1 MPDIKNNIKVIYN
14 ALAKEGYNDLGSEQE
29 FAESMADENNRK
41 LVYNTLKGKEFADVK
56 DYDSFSNMVYQ
67 QPRAEQQQ
75 EEEIKP
81 VKPAKIDP
89 RFVAPNVGK
98 PTDAQPI
105 MKSVQQDTGFTAPQ
119 DYNSQNA
126 FLSNVDKD
134 YNVASHIP
142 DAQQPIKM
150 YGADS
155 NLGEVIDNLYTVYDE
170 AYKKDNP
177 KKIAEAANMARSMGL
192 DNEQAEKALTLVHGL
207 YSQNVA
213 NNIADYMYSRM
224 NNGDPLYALKEV
236 YYDKDFQKKLK
247 DTTTRLGLD
256 NTQGFVEYYLKPAL
270 QRKLENERGFTDT
283 VNFGVQSG
291 SDDVAKNTEV
301 FEKRK
306 AEEDLLQKQ
315 VDAMNAEGK
324 RIEEKGQQMYDP
336 NYKNRPWWADLIP
349 VEGGGR
355 SAYDEAEGIKRNP
368 EAEELM
374 RTGQAMQ
381 RMADD
386 AQAAISE
393 DNILRTRKTDGLTNQ
408 IKNAFG
414 RILRGGAKTATDI
427 RTWDFG
433 FTDLKDATVIK
444 AAADAYANNRAT
456 AAQKALLNA
465 VTLKNAVMGKH
476 GDALGGLYGAAGTTI
491 QMAPYM
497 MQFAA
502 SPVKGVGVGFQKY
515 CRTQLEKAF
524 GKYATEA
531 VGKFVIKSGELAG
544 RFVGDVAQGAAM
556 TTIFNMPA
564 VAADTHKRMTGD
576 LEATTDSKG
585 NIVYSGKR
593 TNVKSGGRAFAE
605 AFTAQTIENQS
616 ELFGEYLKPLAN
628 FTQKGAAKAMD
639 KWGLSKTKDFLT
651 GINNK
656 QIMKS
661 FNRFTKNTEWNGLFG
676 EVGEEIVGNFE
687 NAFTVGDLNLNL
699 DINDDNSVF
708 SKKVNTDI
716 ILGVGLGCG
725 IISGARVGSYIR
737 NNRKLNTAINDAD
750 SYADVIFGTD
760 RWQQIKSE
768 IDNAPD
774 DKAGNLLQSY
784 IDSEKLNKEQKQT
797 IVDYT
802 VNTYIKRGND
812 ISQLKNAI
820 EDNISSEQQ
829 EVQSAYENGQN
840 ARDAQMNEVKTSL
853 DEAEK
858 HAAELLGE
866 DELNALDGVEDVDA
880 FKESNA
886 YKSYSEEQR
895 ETALKYIIARTAYN
909 GMINRVQDEIKAAV
923 NKANAEI
930 DNLTH
935 KDSGT
940 IIRATLKNGDQEVY
954 VVSGNVAMSPD
965 GKSIDTEKSDND
977 IVVYNTESG
986 KKEMLNIKDLQSVDT
1001 PIDAATYKANNAAET
1016 TQQIAETE
1024 AAKID
1029 GVRNFHYNDTVKVQD
1044 KDGNLIDG
1052 SVQDVTPDGIIVVSD
1067 AYPGGK
1073 TYTAAELTAM
1083 QPQPQTVAENATVEQ
1098 QAEEAVADNE
1108 SNEAPVEEKGE
1119 ANSPQSEATQQEET
1133 TEPQQQT
1140 AALERIPKDESGQP
1154 LYEQTDPET
1163 AWDAIV
1169 EQTEGDTNMAQ
1180 AVTDDMVSDLEDGV
1194 KKAERT
1200 KTKSGG
1206 SIAEKIA
1213 AEKERAAAI
1222 ERAKATLAHW
1232 RKIAAVNRMREAAIQ
1247 AEEQRKADE
1256 RTRVRKEEE
1265 EKARVDQEEAER
1277 IKRETL
1283 NGVPDFIED
1292 KAPDARA
1299 RGYRRVNG
1307 DKVDRQE
1314 PIDATIGKEVQV
1326 KFDDDNIPTGHV
1338 AIIEAN
1344 QLQPSHKN
1352 GQRNPQHF
1360 IDEAQPKERKDD
1372 ASVGAAR
1379 KIAANIRPE
1388 EITSSVTAYTGAPTV
1403 NSRGEV
1409 IQGNN
1414 RSAALREMWDNHQEQ
1429 GDKYKQYLIDNAKS
1443 FGLKAEDIAAMDKPV
1458 LVNMLDV
1465 NDEQA
1470 ISLGQFVAS
1479 DTESGGTERIKPKN
1493 VVKKLGDKMKN
1504 FTNILLRTNDE
1515 NVSFAELVDSNG
1527 ANALKWLNTKGVIS
1541 PTQYKSAFDSKG
1553 NLTAEAKNDIKGI
1566 MYQSIFEGG
1575 NTQLEEMFYALPA
1588 KAQKAILATAY
1599 RDYDSPQSERMIEDI
1614 QNSIMAYYALSH
1626 DSMFMNAKNHKEAR
1640 IAVEAWRRQ
1649 LAFDDV
1655 TGESYL
1661 PAEKYSN
1668 FALLLATMY
1677 KGDNQSL
1684 IQGTFN
1690 RLYDLIQGT
1699 QEKTL
1704 FEQPDNTPRTL
1715 VQAIKETLNIK
1726 YDGQQRSNVL
1736 AGDSSASQ
1744 EGRTGSNGDATP
1756 GGRGESID
1764 GAEANQGGTEA
1775 DSGEG
1780 RPIADTTKTLFEYF
1794 KGGIKSLIEKSKEQ
1808 NNSLI
1813 KAIVGSVTNRLK
1825 EDLHN
1830 RGIDITNDYKHTIDN
1845 NAIRHAL
1852 NRHGGEKERLQGQ
1865 LPVTEEDIEN
1875 ISDVINNY
1883 DDINIEENK
1892 RGQKNIVY
1900 KKSYPNGFTIYIE
1913 EVRTGRKEL
1922 AMASIRKKAT
1932 LTDANSKTMPISDLN
1947 NLSVGKDKKSSN
1959 TKQANNEKKSE
1970 HQEET
1975 LFEKAERI
1983 ANEGEQKSN
1992 PTPRKDGESITDYA
2006 ERVAEEHQAQ
2016 RIRKEEEAKVDTN
2029 PTEAQKEAGNYKKG
2043 HIKVD
2048 GLDITIEQPKGSI
2061 RRGTDANGKQWE
2073 SEMHN
2078 TYGYIRGT
2086 ESVDGDHIDIF
2097 LSDNPTE
2104 GNVFVVDQI
2113 NKDGSFDEHKV
2124 MYGFSDME
2132 SARQAYLS
2140 NYEEGWQGLGNIT
2153 EVSKEDFKAWIDSS
2167 KRKTKPFAE
2176 YTSVKTQ
2183 GDVQAKKPTEIPHL
2197 TEKEK
2202 REQRKQELRNKIKV
2216 KLRGQLN
2223 VGVDPELFMMGVELA
2238 SMEIEDG
2245 VRKFADFTKKMIAEI
2260 GDEIRPYL
2268 KSIYNGAR
2276 DLPGMEEL
2284 SEEMTPYEEVKA
2296 FNIATIGD
2304 KGEEVKPSVLDTA
2317 EQINNEQT
2325 VERSAKEE
2333 VKNTVAT
2340 QDVDN
2345 EAYSITKQHNN
2356 KKDIDIWVVRGKE
2369 RTDSDAFKER
2379 KQVAKKYN
2387 GYYSSFRGVNGFVF
2401 NSPEDAQSFADKVF
2415 DAKDEQINTETNEN
2429 YAHNS
2434 NEIIRK
2440 DEDGDASNLLTD
2452 SHNEKEQSE
2461 KEAELHGLKVGDKV
2475 LYKGKEA
2482 TIFDFDNGRP
2492 VLDTGLAPVVYEV
2505 VDMEAVKPIEKQE
2518 QTKTNVKE
2526 DLTEEKTEAKAKEAN
2541 NKTVSSHAEGN
2552 LFDTDTAPTES
2563 LTNKEKENEVHLSTG
2578 ETATKRERGHEPRQN
2593 EPMGESKQN
2602 EAQRPDGRRMD
2613 RRDTAHIS
2621 TDTER
2626 GGGVPNVSEGKQRLN
2641 SNNNHG
2647 ERGVDYAPTSIDARI
2662 EANIQAIE
2670 LAKKLTENGE
2680 KATPQQ
2686 MEILRKFSGWGGLGK
2701 AFNENPN
2708 GAYGEINK
2716 TPRILKELLGE
2727 EAYNNAIESA
2737 NSSYYTPT
2745 HIIDTLWDIAEK
2757 LGFKGGRI
2765 LEGSAGIGN
2774 IIAQI
2779 PTHISENS
2787 NIHAVEKDP
2796 TAGSILSLLY
2806 PDAKVD
2812 IQGFEETSIPNGSID
2827 LAITNV
2833 PFVTGLR
2840 VWDTTS
2846 DKDLSK
2852 KFHDIHNFCIAK
2864 NIRKLREGGIGIFIS
2879 SNGTLD
2885 NSQQIRNWVVN
2896 DGNADFIGAFRLNNK
2911 TFLGTSVTSDIIV
2924 VRKRV
2929 NGKKSAK
2936 AIDVSEVSGE
2946 RIAEFNT
2953 GEVKKVKGK
2962 MIPVIKDLPMDYNKY
2977 FIEHPEKMAGVMEF
2991 AFEHG
2996 DTYRPTTK
3004 QLYPTK
3010 DKPQDKLL
3018 EEFVNSFSIDTEE
3031 QAQNIDNEQ
3040 GINNSIYEELGSDV
3054 KEGSMVV
3061 SNGELCVAQ
3070 YGQAVPLKLNANKVK
3085 GRTKQECFKS
3095 YTDIK
3100 QALNDV
3106 LAYETQNADDKG
3118 LQPLL
3123 DKLNKAYD
3131 DFVNT
3136 YGHLNKNTSISFL
3149 RNDID
3154 FSNILALETYKE
3166 ENDENNNRVK
3176 VYGKTDVFSKRVVT
3190 KETEPKPDNVKDGVI
3205 VSIYKNGRIDIP
3217 YISKQLNMSEDA
3229 VKNEII
3235 NSGLGFENPVSK
3247 EIEVSYKYLS
3257 GNVREKLQQA
3267 EENNENGEYSN
3278 NINALKKVI
3287 PANIPAHLI
3296 EFNLGSSWVTPKLYE
3311 EYIKNKTGLDVTLI
3325 PVDGTWVMKAPLY
3338 GLAIEQNRSMGVYS
3352 KLKGETILGHELIEA
3367 AIQNKTITISKTR
3380 KDWDGKKETIVDKDA
3395 TQACNSRI
3403 DEIRQ
3408 DFKDWARGKVQSDVE
3423 LSQELEKIYND
3434 KFNNYVAPTIP
3445 EEFIPE
3451 RFGGAAQNIK
3461 LRPHQAQAVVRGTTQ
3476 PLILAHEVGTGKTFT
3491 LISTAM
3497 EMRRL
3502 GTARKPMIV
3511 VQNATVGQFVA
3522 SAKALYPNAKI
3533 LTLENSDRGEDGRR
3547 RFYAKIRYNDWD
3559 MIVVPQ
3565 STFEFIPDSKDRQIT
3580 FIKDKVDEKLA
3591 VLQRMKEANNEGDD
3605 FITRR
3610 VEKEIS
3616 QLQSEIAALIE
3627 NNESEQR
3634 EKKATASE
3642 LKKKEV
3648 AKKNTEA
3655 KAKEMLDRRTD
3666 DVEDFDELGIDALLV
3681 DEAHEYKHLG
3691 FATAMQ
3697 RGVKGVDPSY
3707 SKKAQSV
3714 FLKTQAVLSKNN
3726 GRNVIFATGTPISNT
3741 AAEIWTFMRY
3751 LMPADTM
3758 KEYGIYYFDD
3768 FVRNFGN
3775 IQQMLEFTTS
3785 GKFKEN
3791 NRFAGYINLPEL
3803 ARIWSSVADIVL
3815 TRDQKKLKEKIP
3827 EIEGGKAQ
3835 DIYLPQTKSLRS
3847 VMKYVKDQLTIFENM
3862 SGAEKKENTHIPLT
3876 MYGIAKAAAVDARLV
3891 DATAEDDVNS
3901 KTNEAVRQTLQSL
3914 KDTNGYKGT
3923 VAIFADVYQNKAFG
3937 FNLYE
3942 DIKKKLIEKG
3952 VPEKEI
3958 FVMKPGMT
3966 INKKLEIFNKV
3977 NSGEIRVI
3985 LGSTFTL
3992 GTGVNIQ
3999 ERLHTLIHL
4008 DAPNR
4013 PMDYTQRNGRILRQ
4027 GNIHKEMNKPV
4038 RILRFGV
4045 EDSLDVTAY
4054 QRLKTKGAIADS
4066 IMNSKQLIENSME
4079 NRELEEEADL
4089 FGDTVAQLSGSEYAM
4104 LKNQA
4109 EKEVR
4114 KYESKKRQWE
4124 ADQTYIHN
4132 AKPRLKG
4139 QISKAEQLLEDNN
4152 ASLKAVKETFPNGKF
4167 NQITIGKQQF
4177 DSIEAMTDFIKDY
4190 NKKIN
4195 EESNKLKEKANANY
4209 NSQMVV
4215 NIDGLEFTIHLELAK
4230 ETANK
4235 GVSLFSK
4242 VTRKMY
4248 YSQNELGLK
4257 NVPIKQGLLRN
4268 GIEDIL
4274 NNVITGHDFA
4284 ERIDTLK
4291 QSIAQYK
4298 SDLELILARDGKPF
4312 EFKNELE
4319 TAKQKL
4325 EEYTEAMK
4333 EELEEKEKKY
4343 AAMDSEIKT
4352 ATNIIGAEEA
4362 EDEDSTESKDT
4373 KDDILYRTVFGG
4385 NSGYVGYSMSKRAVE
4400 AKEEG
4405 RYPKTEF
4412 RREYH
4417 ITAKSLDM
4425 LTSLGFIDNSEWHHT
4440 SMYGNKTPFYGWA
4453 EDELADDYLKHKK
4466 EIDTLCKGIDPKTKQ
4481 SLIEKVEKPQYEHEY
4496 EMPQYGEAE
4505 TAANSIR
4512 EWRHK
4517 QIEKYDQFTGFKGYA
4532 DATEEEKK
4540 ERDAYLHSINEQ
4552 MEEKI
4557 REMLAKD
4564 YPDYLAAKNALD
4576 AYNNYEEDLRK
4587 AIGERIKEY
4596 LDIDKY
4602 SQRWREQTT
4611 TTQPTAN
4618 TETLTNHAE
4627 SVVQNLHLNNVEIV
4641 PDGSSLNGE
4650 QATAK
4655 GFYNKRTG
4663 KIVVVAGNHT
4673 DIADIEKTVLHE
4685 AVAHHGL
4692 RELFGDNFDNF
4703 LDTVFAKADIE
4714 TRQQIA
4720 HLSAK
4725 HGWNIRT
4732 ATEEYLA
4739 SMAEDT
4745 NFEQIKPTLWQ
4756 RIKQLFG
4763 EIMSAFGLHHANITD
4778 NDLRYIL
4785 WRSYKNLQNSGKH
4798 SILDK
4803 AEDIA
4808 MQYRLKAGNYAD
4820 KATDNV
4826 LYRSSIDP
4834 TATEVLP
4841 DARTRYEK
4849 ETKEPDNIDSVPKTH
4864 NFFRRFYKS
4873 YVDSMLA
4880 LKSFTNSVLEATGDK
4895 MASHEDT
4902 YKAENAMTSKNKTD
4916 GEVYNRD
4923 YYNPLLT
4930 AAQQLCEAVGMDYD
4944 ALNMYMVAKH
4954 GLERNEYMGKRAAQN
4969 DENVLK
4975 AKKSLE
4981 DALAAYNEDPTSENE
4996 TAVQKA
5002 QEKYSK
5008 VYDKALEVH
5017 TNKDY
5022 SGLTELTGKEDVAE
5036 AEYEAQKIVDAVE
5049 TSDVM
5054 PKVTAFWS
5062 KVNAATKQ
5070 TLKTGYE
5077 SGIMTK
5083 DTYEHILNMYK
5094 YYIPLRG
5101 WAKPTADDVYTYYNN
5116 RSYEGKPLTKTAKGR
5131 TSLAEDPMAII
5142 ASMAQHSIIEANRN
5156 KMKQTFLNFVLNH
5169 PTSLATVGEQWY
5181 IKNALGEWE
5190 RSDANIPA
5198 NATPDEISKI
5208 IEEHE
5213 LEMQRLAEQ
5222 GTAIKQRNGL
5232 KLDKRVI
5239 NGEGEEHTI
5248 KVWRGGKE
5256 YVIYINGNPAVAQ
5269 AVNGLTNPDTQG
5281 SDLPKWAK
5289 IGAAQLKNFLSGVYT
5304 SFSPAF
5310 VLTNFTRD
5318 QLFASQAVYIKY
5330 GLKYKRQAS
5339 KNARNLLFS
5348 GALPRLVYKW
5358 EHGTLNMNDETERYF
5373 DEFMRGGGET
5383 GFTALRDIESIK
5395 KEVKDAINGNKAN
5408 IAKRGWKSFINA
5420 VEFANRSAE
5429 DFSRFVTFMTSRQ
5442 QGKSIVD
5449 AIYDAKDITVN
5460 FNKKGSGEMGSRFM
5474 NFAYIFFNAA
5484 VQSINNFGTMLKQHP
5499 ARTMLIISKFGALGF
5514 GVPMLN
5520 AFLTAL
5526 CGGGDDD
5533 KYWDNM
5539 DWVRR
5544 NNIVLRIPFLEKT
5557 FISIP
5562 LPQELRPFYGMGE
5575 IAASILF
5582 GKETFSSGL
5591 QKAVEGF
5598 TGLLPIDFTG
5608 NGGNLPITLTPTVL
5622 QPVAQ
5627 YMFNTDYFGRKVYN
5641 DNENKKF
5648 APGWTKAFSSTPP
5661 VLIEATK
5668 FLNSLTGGNDVDSG
5682 GVNLN
5687 PDVINHFVKGYF
5699 GGPATF
5705 VTQMS
5710 SLLYKGF
5717 SGDAKE
5723 IRWRDVPVASRFV
5736 QQLDERSVRSS
5747 AQGSYKDFK
5756 EETEETEYR
5765 LSNYKKQVKM
5775 GKMEYAKMITD
5786 LIKSPEYQ
5794 RYKIAKAYKKPMD
5807 LLKEALNHIDN
5818 TTDKKEVEKALTGL
5832 RHYMME
5838 TVESEQK
5845 GKHAKREEDFN
5856 YLGDNLSELNNN
5868 LKSSL
5873 RSLKRNEEQRLDGEE
5888 DDGIE
5893 ELISED
5899 KETTMRII
5907 REMNKLFKKK

>member
-224 NNGDPLYALKEV
+224 NNGDPLYALEEV

-381 RMADD
+381 RIADD

-977 IVVYNTESG
+977 IIVYNTESG
-986 KKEMLNIKDLQSVDT
+986 KKEMLNIKDLQSIDT

-1265 EKARVDQEEAER
+1265 EK
-1277 IKRETL
+1277 
-1283 NGVPDFIED
+1283 
-1292 KAPDARA
+1292 
-1299 RGYRRVNG
+1299 
-1307 DKVDRQE
+1307 
-1314 PIDATIGKEVQV
+1314 
-1326 KFDDDNIPTGHV
+1326 
-1338 AIIEAN
+1338 
-1344 QLQPSHKN
+1344 
-1352 GQRNPQHF
+1352 
-1360 IDEAQPKERKDD
+1360 
-1372 ASVGAAR
+1372 
-1379 KIAANIRPE
+1379 
-1388 EITSSVTAYTGAPTV
+1388 
-1403 NSRGEV
+1403 
-1409 IQGNN
+1409 
-1414 RSAALREMWDNHQEQ
+1414 
-1429 GDKYKQYLIDNAKS
+1429 
-1443 FGLKAEDIAAMDKPV
+1443 
-1458 LVNMLDV
+1458 
-1465 NDEQA
+1465 
-1470 ISLGQFVAS
+1470 
-1479 DTESGGTERIKPKN
+1479 
-1493 VVKKLGDKMKN
+1493 
-1504 FTNILLRTNDE
+1504 
-1515 NVSFAELVDSNG
+1515 
-1527 ANALKWLNTKGVIS
+1527 
-1541 PTQYKSAFDSKG
+1541 
-1553 NLTAEAKNDIKGI
+1553 
-1566 MYQSIFEGG
+1566 
-1575 NTQLEEMFYALPA
+1575 
-1588 KAQKAILATAY
+1588 
-1599 RDYDSPQSERMIEDI
+1599 
-1614 QNSIMAYYALSH
+1614 
-1626 DSMFMNAKNHKEAR
+1626 
-1640 IAVEAWRRQ
+1640 
-1649 LAFDDV
+1649 
-1655 TGESYL
+1655 
-1661 PAEKYSN
+1661 
-1668 FALLLATMY
+1668 
-1677 KGDNQSL
+1677 
-1684 IQGTFN
+1684 
-1690 RLYDLIQGT
+1690 
-1699 QEKTL
+1699 
-1704 FEQPDNTPRTL
+1704 
-1715 VQAIKETLNIK
+1715 
-1726 YDGQQRSNVL
+1726 
-1736 AGDSSASQ
+1736 
-1744 EGRTGSNGDATP
+1744 
-1756 GGRGESID
+1756 
-1764 GAEANQGGTEA
+1764 
-1775 DSGEG
+1775 
-1780 RPIADTTKTLFEYF
+1780 
-1794 KGGIKSLIEKSKEQ
+1794 
-1808 NNSLI
+1808 
-1813 KAIVGSVTNRLK
+1813 
-1825 EDLHN
+1825 
-1830 RGIDITNDYKHTIDN
+1830 
-1845 NAIRHAL
+1845 
-1852 NRHGGEKERLQGQ
+1852 
-1865 LPVTEEDIEN
+1865 
-1875 ISDVINNY
+1875 
-1883 DDINIEENK
+1883 
-1892 RGQKNIVY
+1892 
-1900 KKSYPNGFTIYIE
+1900 
-1913 EVRTGRKEL
+1913 
-1922 AMASIRKKAT
+1922 
-1932 LTDANSKTMPISDLN
+1932 
-1947 NLSVGKDKKSSN
+1947 
-1959 TKQANNEKKSE
+1959 
-1970 HQEET
+1970 
-1975 LFEKAERI
+1975 
-1983 ANEGEQKSN
+1983 
-1992 PTPRKDGESITDYA
+1992 
-2006 ERVAEEHQAQ
+2006 
-2016 RIRKEEEAKVDTN
+2016 VDTN
-2029 PTEAQKEAGNYKKG
+2029 PTEAQKEADNYKKG

-2296 FNIATIGD
+2296 FNIVTIGD

-2333 VKNTVAT
+2333 VKNTVET

-2896 DGNADFIGAFRLNNK
+2896 DDNADFIGAFRLNNK

-3176 VYGKTDVFSKRVVT
+3176 VYGKTDVFSKRVVI

-3287 PANIPAHLI
+3287 PVNIPAHLI

-3395 TQACNSRI
+3395 TQACNSCI
-3403 DEIRQ
+3403 DKIRQ
-3408 DFKDWARGKVQSDVE
+3408 DFKDWARGKIQSDVE

-3666 DVEDFDELGIDALLV
+3666 DVEDFDELSIDALLV

-3697 RGVKGVDPSY
+3697 RGVKGIDPSY

-3815 TRDQKKLKEKIP
+3815 TRDQKELKEKIP

-4215 NIDGLEFTIHLELAK
+4215 NIDGLEFTIHLELVK

-4576 AYNNYEEDLRK
+4576 AYNNYEEDLCK

-4663 KIVVVAGNHT
+4663 KIVVVVSNHT

-4895 MASHEDT
+4895 MTSHEDT

-5101 WAKPTADDVYTYYNN
+5101 WAKPTAGDVYTYYNN

-5608 NGGNLPITLTPTVL
+5608 NGGNLLITLTPTVL

>member
-75 EEEIKP
+75 EEEMKP

-105 MKSVQQDTGFTAPQ
+105 MKSVQQDTGFAAPQ

-236 YYDKDFQKKLK
+236 YYNKDFQKKLK

-291 SDDVAKNTEV
+291 SDDIAKNTEV

-381 RMADD
+381 RMSDD

-456 AAQKALLNA
+456 AAQKALLNGVA
-465 VTLKNAVMGKH
+465 LKNAVMGKH
-476 GDALGGLYGAAGTTI
+476 GDSLGGLYGAAGTTI
-491 QMAPYM
+491 QMVPFMA
-497 MQFAA
+497 QFAF
-502 SPVKGVGVGFQKY
+502 SPVKGVGPAAQKY

-544 RFVGDVAQGAAM
+544 RFAGDVAQGAAM

-576 LEATTDSKG
+576 LEAATDSKG

-639 KWGLSKTKDFLT
+639 KWGLRKTKDFLT

-750 SYADVIFGTD
+750 THADVIFGTD

-784 IDSEKLNKEQKQT
+784 INNAKLNNEQKQT

-812 ISQLKNAI
+812 ISHLKNAI

-858 HAAELLGE
+858 HAAEVLGE
-866 DELNALDGVEDVDA
+866 DELNALDSVEDVDA

-923 NKANAEI
+923 NKTNAEI

-954 VVSGNVAMSPD
+954 VVSGNVVMSPD

-1029 GVRNFHYNDTVKVQD
+1029 GTRSFHYNDTVKVQD
-1044 KDGNLIDG
+1044 KEGNLIDG

-1108 SNEAPVEEKGE
+1108 SNEAPAEEKGE
-1119 ANSPQSEATQQEET
+1119 VNSPQSEATSQEET
-1133 TEPQQQT
+1133 AEPQQQAIPT
-1140 AALERIPKDESGQP
+1140 DNKGNLLYHEVPVERTIEDLYDGSLDDTEIADFISANIEAAQKEYNS
-1154 LYEQTDPET
+1154 
-1163 AWDAIV
+1163 V
-1169 EQTEGDTNMAQ
+1169 
-1180 AVTDDMVSDLEDGV
+1180 V
-1194 KKAERT
+1194 KKAPKIGTDKARYLQE
-1200 KTKSGG
+1200 KKAYQ
-1206 SIAEKIA
+1206 AETDK
-1213 AEKERAAAI
+1213 
-1222 ERAKATLAHW
+1222 AKAKVDYW
-1232 RKIAAVNRMREAAIQ
+1232 QAVENERQRITHTSPEELKNAEDELSGEAARKDYRGIT
-1247 AEEQRKADE
+1247 AGDEENPTSVEDLVRDFLGGAKITPEDFRKETGLSISEQKKFVGMISKQGKTIARLGEELADYDAMNLGGRFFDGDSNAARGAIIDVLLSS
-1256 RTRVRKEEE
+1256 RTRGDFKQQDATEEE
-1265 EKARVDQEEAER
+1265 ERYIEAVEQQREQWYYENYHMTYEEYLQY
-1277 IKRETL
+1277 REIVL
-1283 NGVPDFIED
+1283 PELLRKYANF
-1292 KAPDARA
+1292 APDIL
-1299 RGYRRVNG
+1299 Y
-1307 DKVDRQE
+1307 
-1314 PIDATIGKEVQV
+1314 P
-1326 KFDDDNIPTGHV
+1326 
-1338 AIIEAN
+1338 
-1344 QLQPSHKN
+1344 
-1352 GQRNPQHF
+1352 
-1360 IDEAQPKERKDD
+1360 
-1372 ASVGAAR
+1372 
-1379 KIAANIRPE
+1379 
-1388 EITSSVTAYTGAPTV
+1388 
-1403 NSRGEV
+1403 
-1409 IQGNN
+1409 
-1414 RSAALREMWDNHQEQ
+1414 
-1429 GDKYKQYLIDNAKS
+1429 
-1443 FGLKAEDIAAMDKPV
+1443 
-1458 LVNMLDV
+1458 
-1465 NDEQA
+1465 
-1470 ISLGQFVAS
+1470 QFVAS
-1479 DTESGGTERIKPKN
+1479 FEDAYAAEHSQTNNTENNEQQRNDTTAEEPTTTPGDTVLQTEETNNSRGDSQSKEQPTEVPTGVRSSNENGTLPQSTPTEVDKEPQPIGNSFFGKVYNQFKGKAKEAVNFLMRHKSGKLLGVFHRNDIGEISLVWGDEKGGLAHIISKHIVEQNDFNNIDEVINTMQQVINNGTITRENKDKVVIDYNDYRVAIRKQTRDNNGN
-1493 VVKKLGDKMKN
+1493 VVEQGN
-1504 FTNILLRTNDE
+1504 WIVT
-1515 NVSFAELVDSNG
+1515 
-1527 ANALKWLNTKGVIS
+1527 
-1541 PTQYKSAFDSKG
+1541 AFDKSRSKKDK
-1553 NLTAEAKNDIKGI
+1553 TP
-1566 MYQSIFEGG
+1566 S
-1575 NTQLEEMFYALPA
+1575 
-1588 KAQKAILATAY
+1588 
-1599 RDYDSPQSERMIEDI
+1599 
-1614 QNSIMAYYALSH
+1614 
-1626 DSMFMNAKNHKEAR
+1626 
-1640 IAVEAWRRQ
+1640 
-1649 LAFDDV
+1649 
-1655 TGESYL
+1655 
-1661 PAEKYSN
+1661 
-1668 FALLLATMY
+1668 
-1677 KGDNQSL
+1677 
-1684 IQGTFN
+1684 
-1690 RLYDLIQGT
+1690 
-1699 QEKTL
+1699 EKTL
-1704 FEQPDNTPRTL
+1704 STPPFNQETDGVTL
-1715 VQAIKETLNIK
+1715 PSNGVPADKVTQSSQTKET
-1726 YDGQQRSNVL
+1726 
-1736 AGDSSASQ
+1736 
-1744 EGRTGSNGDATP
+1744 
-1756 GGRGESID
+1756 
-1764 GAEANQGGTEA
+1764 
-1775 DSGEG
+1775 
-1780 RPIADTTKTLFEYF
+1780 
-1794 KGGIKSLIEKSKEQ
+1794 
-1808 NNSLI
+1808 
-1813 KAIVGSVTNRLK
+1813 K
-1825 EDLHN
+1825 ED
-1830 RGIDITNDYKHTIDN
+1830 KF
-1845 NAIRHAL
+1845 
-1852 NRHGGEKERLQGQ
+1852 
-1865 LPVTEEDIEN
+1865 
-1875 ISDVINNY
+1875 S
-1883 DDINIEENK
+1883 
-1892 RGQKNIVY
+1892 
-1900 KKSYPNGFTIYIE
+1900 
-1913 EVRTGRKEL
+1913 
-1922 AMASIRKKAT
+1922 
-1932 LTDANSKTMPISDLN
+1932 
-1947 NLSVGKDKKSSN
+1947 
-1959 TKQANNEKKSE
+1959 
-1970 HQEET
+1970 
-1975 LFEKAERI
+1975 
-1983 ANEGEQKSN
+1983 

-2016 RIRKEEEAKVDTN
+2016 RTRKEEEAKVDTN
-2029 PTEAQKEAGNYKKG
+2029 PTEAQKEAGNYRKG

-2153 EVSKEDFKAWIDSS
+2153 EVSKENFKAWIDSS

-2183 GDVQAKKPTEIPHL
+2183 DDTQAQKPTEIPRL

-2202 REQRKQELRNKIKV
+2202 REQRKQELRNKIKA

-2296 FNIATIGD
+2296 FNIATIGKETED
-2304 KGEEVKPSVLDTA
+2304 VKPSVLDTA
-2317 EQINNEQT
+2317 EQISNEQA
-2325 VERSAKEE
+2325 VEHSAKEE
-2333 VKNTVAT
+2333 LKNTVET

-2379 KQVAKKYN
+2379 KQVAKKHN

-2401 NSPEDAQSFADKVF
+2401 NSPEDAQSFVDKVF
-2415 DAKDEQINTETNEN
+2415 DAKDEKINTGTNEN

-2434 NEIIRK
+2434 EEIMHK
-2440 DEDGDASNLLTD
+2440 DEEPDKT
-2452 SHNEKEQSE
+2452 ETTP
-2461 KEAELHGLKVGDKV
+2461 HGLKIGDKV
-2475 LYKGKEA
+2475 LYKEKEA

-2505 VDMEAVKPIEKQE
+2505 VDMDAVKPIEKQE

-2552 LFDTDTAPTES
+2552 LFDTVVPTES
-2563 LTNKEKENEVHLSTG
+2563 LTNKEKENEVHLSNG

-2626 GGGVPNVSEGKQRLN
+2626 GGGVPNVSKGKQRLN

-2745 HIIDTLWDIAEK
+2745 HIIDTLWDIAEN

-2779 PTHISENS
+2779 PTHINENS

-2864 NIRKLREGGIGIFIS
+2864 NIRKLREGGTGIFIS

-2929 NGKKSAK
+2929 DGKKSAK

-2953 GEVKKVKGK
+2953 GEVKNVKGK

-2977 FIEHPEKMAGVMEF
+2977 FIEHPERMAGVMEF

-3010 DKPQDKLL
+3010 DKPQGKLL

-3040 GINNSIYEELGSDV
+3040 GLNNSIYEELGSDV

-3085 GRTKQECFKS
+3085 GHTKQECFKS

-3118 LQPLL
+3118 LQSLL

-3166 ENDENNNRVK
+3166 ENDKNNNRVK
-3176 VYGKTDVFSKRVVT
+3176 IYGKTDVFSKRVVT

-3229 VKNEII
+3229 VKDEII

-3502 GTARKPMIV
+3502 GTAHKPMIV

-3533 LTLENSDRGEDGRR
+3533 LTLENSDRGEEGRR

-3591 VLQRMKEANNEGDD
+3591 VLQRMKEANDKGDD

-3610 VEKEIS
+3610 VEKEIA
-3616 QLQSEIAALIE
+3616 QLQSEIAVLIE

-3648 AKKNTEA
+3648 TKKNTEA

-3666 DVEDFDELGIDALLV
+3666 DVEDFDEMGIDALLI

-3815 TRDQKKLKEKIP
+3815 TRDQKELKEKIP
-3827 EIEGGKAQ
+3827 EIKGGKAQ

-3914 KDTNGYKGT
+3914 KDTNSYKGT

-4027 GNIHKEMNKPV
+4027 GNIHKEMNKPI

-4104 LKNQA
+4104 FKNQA

-4167 NQITIGKQQF
+4167 KQITIGKQQF
-4177 DSIEAMTDFIKDY
+4177 DSIEAMADFIKDY

-4333 EELEEKEKKY
+4333 KELEEKEKKY

-4385 NSGYVGYSMSKRAVE
+4385 NSGYVGYSMSKRAAE

-4417 ITAKSLDM
+4417 ITEKSLDM
-4425 LTSLGFIDNSEWHHT
+4425 LTRLGFIDNSEWHHT

-4453 EDELADDYLKHKK
+4453 EDEFADDYLKHKK
-4466 EIDTLCKGIDPKTKQ
+4466 EVDTLCKGIDPKTKQ
-4481 SLIEKVEKPQYEHEY
+4481 PLIEKVEKPQYEYKFEL
-4496 EMPQYGEAE
+4496 PQYNEAA
-4505 TAANSIR
+4505 TAANPII

-4532 DATEEEKK
+4532 YETKEKKK
-4540 ERDAYLHSINEQ
+4540 ERDAFLHSLNEQ

-4564 YPDYLAAKNALD
+4564 FPDYLAAKNAIE
-4576 AYNNYEEDLRK
+4576 AYNNYDENLRK

-4663 KIVVVAGNHT
+4663 KIVVVASNHT

-4785 WRSYKNLQNSGKH
+4785 WRSYKNLQSSGKH

-4803 AEDIA
+4803 VEDIA

-4826 LYRSSIDP
+4826 LYRSGIDP

-4880 LKSFTNSVLEATGDK
+4880 LKSFTSSVLEATGDK

-4975 AKKSLE
+4975 AKKTLE
-4981 DALAAYNEDPTSENE
+4981 DAQAAYNEDPTSKNE
-4996 TAVQKA
+4996 AAIQKA
-5002 QEKYSK
+5002 QEKYTN
-5008 VYDKALEVH
+5008 VYNKALEVH

-5022 SGLTELTGKEDVAE
+5022 SGLTELTDKEDVAE

-5101 WAKPTADDVYTYYNN
+5101 WAEPTADDVYTYYNN

-5142 ASMAQHSIIEANRN
+5142 ASMAQRSIIEANRN

-5213 LEMQRLAEQ
+5213 LEMQALAET
-5222 GTAIKQRNGL
+5222 GEAIKQRNGL

-5239 NGEGEEHTI
+5239 NGEGAEHTI

-5256 YVIYINGNPAVAQ
+5256 YIIYINGNPAVAQ

-5339 KNARNLLFS
+5339 KNARNLFFS

-5358 EHGTLNMNDETERYF
+5358 EHGTLDLNNETERYF

-5442 QGKSIVD
+5442 QGKNIVD
-5449 AIYDAKDITVN
+5449 SIYDAKDITVN

-5807 LLKEALNHIDN
+5807 LLQETLSHIDN

>member
-14 ALAKEGYNDLGSEQE
+14 ALSKEGYNDLGSEQE

-67 QPRAEQQQ
+67 QPRAGQQQ
-75 EEEIKP
+75 EEEMKP
-81 VKPAKIDP
+81 VEPAKIDP

-105 MKSVQQDTGFTAPQ
+105 MKSVQQDTGFSAPQ

-236 YYDKDFQKKLK
+236 YYNKDFQKKLK

-381 RMADD
+381 RMSDD

-444 AAADAYANNRAT
+444 AAADAYASNRAT

-465 VTLKNAVMGKH
+465 VALKNAVMGKH

-750 SYADVIFGTD
+750 THADVIFGTD

-784 IDSEKLNKEQKQT
+784 INNSKLNNEQKQT

-812 ISQLKNAI
+812 ISHLKNAI

-909 GMINRVQDEIKAAV
+909 GMINRVQDEIKSAV

-954 VVSGNVAMSPD
+954 VVSGNVVTSPD
-965 GKSIDTEKSDND
+965 EKSIDTEKSDND

-1044 KDGNLIDG
+1044 KEGNLIDG

-1073 TYTAAELTAM
+1073 TYTAEELTAM
-1083 QPQPQTVAENATVEQ
+1083 QPQQQEQTESNSTEAIPQTPEVPAATEQ
-1098 QAEEAVADNE
+1098 TESAVNE
-1108 SNEAPVEEKGE
+1108 STANESSANEAPVQKESEV
-1119 ANSPQSEATQQEET
+1119 NSPQSEATPQQEET
-1133 TEPQQQT
+1133 AEPQQQAIPT
-1140 AALERIPKDESGQP
+1140 DEKGNLLYHEVPVERTIEDLYDGSLDDTEIADFISANIEAAQKEYNS
-1154 LYEQTDPET
+1154 
-1163 AWDAIV
+1163 V
-1169 EQTEGDTNMAQ
+1169 
-1180 AVTDDMVSDLEDGV
+1180 V
-1194 KKAERT
+1194 KKAPKIST
-1200 KTKSGG
+1200 NKAKYLQ
-1206 SIAEKIA
+1206 EKQA
-1213 AEKERAAAI
+1213 YQEEVGK
-1222 ERAKATLAHW
+1222 AKA
-1232 RKIAAVNRMREAAIQ
+1232 
-1247 AEEQRKADE
+1247 
-1256 RTRVRKEEE
+1256 
-1265 EKARVDQEEAER
+1265 
-1277 IKRETL
+1277 
-1283 NGVPDFIED
+1283 
-1292 KAPDARA
+1292 
-1299 RGYRRVNG
+1299 
-1307 DKVDRQE
+1307 KVDYWQAVENERQRITHTSPE
-1314 PIDATIGKEVQV
+1314 E
-1326 KFDDDNIPTGHV
+1326 
-1338 AIIEAN
+1338 
-1344 QLQPSHKN
+1344 LKN
-1352 GQRNPQHF
+1352 EE
-1360 IDEAQPKERKDD
+1360 DELSGE
-1372 ASVGAAR
+1372 AAR
-1379 KIAANIRPE
+1379 KEYRGITTGDEENPTSVEDLVRDFLRGAKITPEDFRRETGLSISEQKKFVGMISKQGKTIARLGEELADYDAMNLGGRFFDGDSNAARGAIIDALLSSRTRGDFKEQDATAEEERYIEAVEQQREQWYYENYHMTYEEYLQYREIVLPELLRKYANF
-1388 EITSSVTAYTGAPTV
+1388 AP
-1403 NSRGEV
+1403 
-1409 IQGNN
+1409 
-1414 RSAALREMWDNHQEQ
+1414 
-1429 GDKYKQYLIDNAKS
+1429 
-1443 FGLKAEDIAAMDKPV
+1443 DILYP
-1458 LVNMLDV
+1458 
-1465 NDEQA
+1465 
-1470 ISLGQFVAS
+1470 QFVAS
-1479 DTESGGTERIKPKN
+1479 FEDAYAAEHSQTDNIENGEQGNDTTTEEQGTDRSNTVLQTEETNNSRGDSQSEEQPTEVPTGVRSSNENGTLPQSAPTKVDKEPQPIGNSFFGKVYNQFKGKAKEAVNFLMRHKSGKLLGVFHRNDIGEISLVWGDEKGGLAHIISKHIVEQNDFNNIDEVINTMQQVINNGTITRENKDKVVIDYNDYRVAIRKQTRDNNGN
-1493 VVKKLGDKMKN
+1493 VVEQGN
-1504 FTNILLRTNDE
+1504 WIVT
-1515 NVSFAELVDSNG
+1515 
-1527 ANALKWLNTKGVIS
+1527 
-1541 PTQYKSAFDSKG
+1541 AFDKSRSKKDK
-1553 NLTAEAKNDIKGI
+1553 TP
-1566 MYQSIFEGG
+1566 S
-1575 NTQLEEMFYALPA
+1575 
-1588 KAQKAILATAY
+1588 
-1599 RDYDSPQSERMIEDI
+1599 
-1614 QNSIMAYYALSH
+1614 
-1626 DSMFMNAKNHKEAR
+1626 
-1640 IAVEAWRRQ
+1640 
-1649 LAFDDV
+1649 
-1655 TGESYL
+1655 
-1661 PAEKYSN
+1661 
-1668 FALLLATMY
+1668 
-1677 KGDNQSL
+1677 
-1684 IQGTFN
+1684 
-1690 RLYDLIQGT
+1690 
-1699 QEKTL
+1699 EKTL
-1704 FEQPDNTPRTL
+1704 STPPFNQETDGVTL
-1715 VQAIKETLNIK
+1715 PSNGVTADKVTQSSQTKET
-1726 YDGQQRSNVL
+1726 
-1736 AGDSSASQ
+1736 
-1744 EGRTGSNGDATP
+1744 
-1756 GGRGESID
+1756 
-1764 GAEANQGGTEA
+1764 
-1775 DSGEG
+1775 
-1780 RPIADTTKTLFEYF
+1780 
-1794 KGGIKSLIEKSKEQ
+1794 
-1808 NNSLI
+1808 
-1813 KAIVGSVTNRLK
+1813 K
-1825 EDLHN
+1825 ED
-1830 RGIDITNDYKHTIDN
+1830 KF
-1845 NAIRHAL
+1845 
-1852 NRHGGEKERLQGQ
+1852 
-1865 LPVTEEDIEN
+1865 
-1875 ISDVINNY
+1875 S
-1883 DDINIEENK
+1883 
-1892 RGQKNIVY
+1892 
-1900 KKSYPNGFTIYIE
+1900 
-1913 EVRTGRKEL
+1913 
-1922 AMASIRKKAT
+1922 
-1932 LTDANSKTMPISDLN
+1932 
-1947 NLSVGKDKKSSN
+1947 
-1959 TKQANNEKKSE
+1959 
-1970 HQEET
+1970 
-1975 LFEKAERI
+1975 
-1983 ANEGEQKSN
+1983 

-2016 RIRKEEEAKVDTN
+2016 RTRKEEEAKVDTN
-2029 PTEAQKEAGNYKKG
+2029 PTDAQKEAGNYKKG

-2048 GLDITIEQPKGSI
+2048 GLNITIEQPKGSI

-2104 GNVFVVDQI
+2104 GKVFVVDQI

-2153 EVSKEDFKAWIDSS
+2153 EVSKEDFKKWIDSS
-2167 KRKTKPFAE
+2167 KRKTKPFAK
-2176 YTSVKTQ
+2176 YSTVKTQ
-2183 GDVQAKKPTEIPHL
+2183 DDVQAKKPTEIPHL

-2296 FNIATIGD
+2296 FNIATIGKETED
-2304 KGEEVKPSVLDTA
+2304 VKPSVLDTA
-2317 EQINNEQT
+2317 EQISNEQA
-2325 VERSAKEE
+2325 VEHSAKEE
-2333 VKNTVAT
+2333 LKNTVET

-2379 KQVAKKYN
+2379 KQVAKKHN

-2401 NSPEDAQSFADKVF
+2401 NSPEDAQSFVDKVF
-2415 DAKDEQINTETNEN
+2415 DAKDEKINTGTNEN

-2434 NEIIRK
+2434 EEIMHK
-2440 DEDGDASNLLTD
+2440 DEEPDKT
-2452 SHNEKEQSE
+2452 ETTP
-2461 KEAELHGLKVGDKV
+2461 HGLKIGDKV
-2475 LYKGKEA
+2475 LYKEKEA

-2505 VDMEAVKPIEKQE
+2505 VDMDAVKPIEKQE

-2552 LFDTDTAPTES
+2552 LFDTVVPTES
-2563 LTNKEKENEVHLSTG
+2563 LTNKEKENEVHLSNG

-2626 GGGVPNVSEGKQRLN
+2626 GGGVPNVSKGKQRLN

-2745 HIIDTLWDIAEK
+2745 HIIDTLWDIAEN

-2779 PTHISENS
+2779 PTHINENS

-2864 NIRKLREGGIGIFIS
+2864 NIRKLREGGTGIFIS

-2929 NGKKSAK
+2929 DGKKSAK

-2953 GEVKKVKGK
+2953 GEVKNVKGK

-3018 EEFVNSFSIDTEE
+3018 EEFVNSLSIDTEE
-3031 QAQNIDNEQ
+3031 QAQNVDNEQ

-3085 GRTKQECFKS
+3085 GHTKQECFKS

-3229 VKNEII
+3229 VKDEII

-3267 EENNENGEYSN
+3267 EENNENSEYSN

-3591 VLQRMKEANNEGDD
+3591 VLQRMKEANDKGDD

-3610 VEKEIS
+3610 VEKEIA

-3648 AKKNTEA
+3648 TKKNTEA

-3914 KDTNGYKGT
+3914 KDTNSYKGT

-4104 LKNQA
+4104 FKNQA

-4152 ASLKAVKETFPNGKF
+4152 ASLKAIKETFPNGKF
-4167 NQITIGKQQF
+4167 KQITIGKQQF
-4177 DSIEAMTDFIKDY
+4177 DSIEAMADFIKDY

-4385 NSGYVGYSMSKRAVE
+4385 NSGYVGYSMSKRAAE

-4481 SLIEKVEKPQYEHEY
+4481 PLIEKVEKPQYEYKFEL
-4496 EMPQYGEAE
+4496 PQYNEAA
-4505 TAANSIR
+4505 TAANPII

-4532 DATEEEKK
+4532 YETKEKKK
-4540 ERDAYLHSINEQ
+4540 ERDAFLHSLNEQ

-4564 YPDYLAAKNALD
+4564 FPDYLAAKNAIE
-4576 AYNNYEEDLRK
+4576 AYNNYDENLRK

-4602 SQRWREQTT
+4602 SQRWREQTA

-4618 TETLTNHAE
+4618 VEELTNHAE

-4641 PDGSSLNGE
+4641 PDGSNLNGE
-4650 QATAK
+4650 QSTAK
-4655 GFYNKRTG
+4655 GFYDKRTG
-4663 KIVVVAGNHT
+4663 KIVVVASNHT

-4714 TRQQIA
+4714 TRRQIA

-4739 SMAEDT
+4739 SMAENI

-4785 WRSYKNLQNSGKH
+4785 WRSYKNLQGGGKR

-4803 AEDIA
+4803 AEDVA
-4808 MQYRLKAGNYAD
+4808 MQYRLKAGNYAN

-4975 AKKSLE
+4975 AKKALE
-4981 DALAAYNEDPTSENE
+4981 DALVAYNEDPTSKNE
-4996 TAVQKA
+4996 AAVQKA
-5002 QEKYSK
+5002 QEKYTK
-5008 VYDKALEVH
+5008 VYDKALEVY
-5017 TNKDY
+5017 TSRDY

-5049 TSDVM
+5049 TPNAM

-5101 WAKPTADDVYTYYNN
+5101 WAEPTADDVYTYYNN

-5142 ASMAQHSIIEANRN
+5142 ASMAQRSIIEANRN

-5190 RSDANIPA
+5190 RSDANIPT
-5198 NATPDEISKI
+5198 NATPDEISKLVA
-5208 IEEHE
+5208 EHE
-5213 LEMQRLAEQ
+5213 QEMQTLAET
-5222 GTAIKQRNGL
+5222 GEAIKQRNGL

-5239 NGEGEEHTI
+5239 NGEGAEHTI

-5256 YVIYINGNPAVAQ
+5256 YIIYINGNPAVAQ

-5281 SDLPKWAK
+5281 SKLPKWAE

-5395 KEVKDAINGNKAN
+5395 KEVKDAVNGNKAN

-5442 QGKSIVD
+5442 QGKNIVD
-5449 AIYDAKDITVN
+5449 SIYDAKDITVN

-5499 ARTMLIISKFGALGF
+5499 ARTMLVISKFGALGF

>member
-236 YYDKDFQKKLK
+236 YYNKDFQKKLK

-291 SDDVAKNTEV
+291 IDDIAKNTEV

-315 VDAMNAEGK
+315 VDAMNTEGK

-336 NYKNRPWWADLIP
+336 NYKDRPWWADLIP

-381 RMADD
+381 RMSDD

-456 AAQKALLNA
+456 AAQKALLNGVA
-465 VTLKNAVMGKH
+465 LKNAVMGKH
-476 GDALGGLYGAAGTTI
+476 GDSLGGLYGAAGTTI
-491 QMAPYM
+491 QMVPFMA
-497 MQFAA
+497 QFAF
-502 SPVKGVGVGFQKY
+502 SPVKGVGPAAQKY

-576 LEATTDSKG
+576 LEAATDSKG

-616 ELFGEYLKPLAN
+616 ELVGEYFAPLQE
-628 FTQKGAAKAMD
+628 FIQKGAIKALD

-750 SYADVIFGTD
+750 THADVIFGTD

-774 DKAGNLLQSY
+774 DKAGSLLQSY
-784 IDSEKLNKEQKQT
+784 INNAKLNNEQKQT

-812 ISQLKNAI
+812 ISHLKNAI

-858 HAAELLGE
+858 HAAEVLGE

-895 ETALKYIIARTAYN
+895 EAALKYIIARTAYN

-923 NKANAEI
+923 NKTNAEI

-954 VVSGNVAMSPD
+954 VVSGNVATSPD
-965 GKSIDTEKSDND
+965 GKSIDTEKSDSD
-977 IVVYNTESG
+977 IVVYNTENG

-1001 PIDAATYKANNAAET
+1001 PIDAATYKADSAAET
-1016 TQQIAETE
+1016 TQQIAEAE

-1029 GVRNFHYNDTVKVQD
+1029 GTRSFHYNDTVKVQD
-1044 KDGNLIDG
+1044 KEGNLIDG

-1108 SNEAPVEEKGE
+1108 SNEAPAEEKGE
-1119 ANSPQSEATQQEET
+1119 ANSPQSEATPQEET
-1133 TEPQQQT
+1133 AEPQQQ
-1140 AALERIPKDESGQP
+1140 AVEPQQQAIP
-1154 LYEQTDPET
+1154 
-1163 AWDAIV
+1163 
-1169 EQTEGDTNMAQ
+1169 
-1180 AVTDDMVSDLEDGV
+1180 TDDKGSLLYHEVPVERTIEDLYDGSLDDTEITDFISANIEAAQKEYNSVV
-1194 KKAERT
+1194 KKAPKIGTDKARYLQ
-1200 KTKSGG
+1200 
-1206 SIAEKIA
+1206 EKKA
-1213 AEKERAAAI
+1213 YQEEVDK
-1222 ERAKATLAHW
+1222 AKAKVDYW
-1232 RKIAAVNRMREAAIQ
+1232 QAVENERQRITHTSPEELKNAEDELSGEAARKDYRGIT
-1247 AEEQRKADE
+1247 AGDEENPTSVEDLVRDFLRGAKITPEDFRKETGLSISEQKKFVGMISKQGKTIARLSEELADYDE
-1256 RTRVRKEEE
+1256 WNLGGRFFGGDNNAARGAIIDVLLSSRTRGDFKQQDATEEE
-1265 EKARVDQEEAER
+1265 ERYIEAVEQQREQWYYENYHMTYEEYLQY
-1277 IKRETL
+1277 REIVL
-1283 NGVPDFIED
+1283 PELLRKYANF
-1292 KAPDARA
+1292 APDIL
-1299 RGYRRVNG
+1299 Y
-1307 DKVDRQE
+1307 
-1314 PIDATIGKEVQV
+1314 P
-1326 KFDDDNIPTGHV
+1326 
-1338 AIIEAN
+1338 
-1344 QLQPSHKN
+1344 
-1352 GQRNPQHF
+1352 
-1360 IDEAQPKERKDD
+1360 
-1372 ASVGAAR
+1372 
-1379 KIAANIRPE
+1379 
-1388 EITSSVTAYTGAPTV
+1388 
-1403 NSRGEV
+1403 
-1409 IQGNN
+1409 
-1414 RSAALREMWDNHQEQ
+1414 
-1429 GDKYKQYLIDNAKS
+1429 
-1443 FGLKAEDIAAMDKPV
+1443 
-1458 LVNMLDV
+1458 
-1465 NDEQA
+1465 
-1470 ISLGQFVAS
+1470 QFVAS
-1479 DTESGGTERIKPKN
+1479 FEDAYAAEHSQTNNTENNEQQRNDTTAEEPTTTPGDTVLQTEETNNSRGDSQSKEQPTEVPTGVRSSNENGTLPQSTPTKVDKEPQPIGNSFFGKVYNQFKGKAKEAVNFLMRHKSGKLLGVFHRNDIGEISLVWGDEKGGLAHIISKHIVEQNDFNNIDEVINTMQQVINNGTITRENKDKVVIDYNDYRVAIRKQTRDNNGN
-1493 VVKKLGDKMKN
+1493 VVEQGN
-1504 FTNILLRTNDE
+1504 WIVT
-1515 NVSFAELVDSNG
+1515 
-1527 ANALKWLNTKGVIS
+1527 
-1541 PTQYKSAFDSKG
+1541 AFDKSRSKKDK
-1553 NLTAEAKNDIKGI
+1553 TP
-1566 MYQSIFEGG
+1566 S
-1575 NTQLEEMFYALPA
+1575 
-1588 KAQKAILATAY
+1588 
-1599 RDYDSPQSERMIEDI
+1599 
-1614 QNSIMAYYALSH
+1614 
-1626 DSMFMNAKNHKEAR
+1626 
-1640 IAVEAWRRQ
+1640 
-1649 LAFDDV
+1649 
-1655 TGESYL
+1655 
-1661 PAEKYSN
+1661 
-1668 FALLLATMY
+1668 
-1677 KGDNQSL
+1677 
-1684 IQGTFN
+1684 
-1690 RLYDLIQGT
+1690 
-1699 QEKTL
+1699 EKTL
-1704 FEQPDNTPRTL
+1704 STPPFNQETDGVTL
-1715 VQAIKETLNIK
+1715 PSNGVTADKVTQSSQTKET
-1726 YDGQQRSNVL
+1726 
-1736 AGDSSASQ
+1736 
-1744 EGRTGSNGDATP
+1744 
-1756 GGRGESID
+1756 
-1764 GAEANQGGTEA
+1764 
-1775 DSGEG
+1775 
-1780 RPIADTTKTLFEYF
+1780 
-1794 KGGIKSLIEKSKEQ
+1794 
-1808 NNSLI
+1808 
-1813 KAIVGSVTNRLK
+1813 K
-1825 EDLHN
+1825 ED
-1830 RGIDITNDYKHTIDN
+1830 KF
-1845 NAIRHAL
+1845 
-1852 NRHGGEKERLQGQ
+1852 
-1865 LPVTEEDIEN
+1865 
-1875 ISDVINNY
+1875 S
-1883 DDINIEENK
+1883 
-1892 RGQKNIVY
+1892 
-1900 KKSYPNGFTIYIE
+1900 
-1913 EVRTGRKEL
+1913 
-1922 AMASIRKKAT
+1922 
-1932 LTDANSKTMPISDLN
+1932 
-1947 NLSVGKDKKSSN
+1947 
-1959 TKQANNEKKSE
+1959 
-1970 HQEET
+1970 
-1975 LFEKAERI
+1975 
-1983 ANEGEQKSN
+1983 

-2016 RIRKEEEAKVDTN
+2016 RTRKEEEAKVDTN
-2029 PTEAQKEAGNYKKG
+2029 PTEAQKEAGNYRKG

-2153 EVSKEDFKAWIDSS
+2153 EVSKENFKAWIDSS

-2183 GDVQAKKPTEIPHL
+2183 DDTQAQKPTEIPRL

-2202 REQRKQELRNKIKV
+2202 REQRKQELRNKIKA

-2304 KGEEVKPSVLDTA
+2304 KGEEVKPSVFDTA

-2333 VKNTVAT
+2333 VKNTVET
-2340 QDVDN
+2340 QDVDS

-2379 KQVAKKYN
+2379 KQVAKKHN

-2401 NSPEDAQSFADKVF
+2401 NTPEDAQSFADDVF
-2415 DAKDEQINTETNEN
+2415 NTTTNTQQAEKNTQTDSTEVRDKSNPDIESYLAEQLNSIAKDKTIQQIVNPATGNSEEVIRKSVAKELQDFVIDNYTDYSDPKVKALLDYVIGDKSLSKEENKKNLDRIIDALIDRTRSVLKADEGATEFHGGERVFSLKHNA
-2429 YAHNS
+2429 YKHILAAFHNS
-2434 NEIIRK
+2434 DGKTEYYKFSDGTTAKANEVQK
-2440 DEDGDASNLLTD
+2440 NEPEKNLKEEN
-2452 SHNEKEQSE
+2452 SQPNEKQST
-2461 KEAELHGLKVGDKV
+2461 AD
-2475 LYKGKEA
+2475 
-2482 TIFDFDNGRP
+2482 
-2492 VLDTGLAPVVYEV
+2492 
-2505 VDMEAVKPIEKQE
+2505 
-2518 QTKTNVKE
+2518 VKE
-2526 DLTEEKTEAKAKEAN
+2526 SLTKKKTEAKAKEAN

-2563 LTNKEKENEVHLSTG
+2563 LTNKEKENEVHLSNG

-2626 GGGVPNVSEGKQRLN
+2626 GGGVPNVSKGKQRLN

-2745 HIIDTLWDIAEK
+2745 HIIDTLWDIAEN

-2779 PTHISENS
+2779 PTHINENS

-2864 NIRKLREGGIGIFIS
+2864 NIRKLREGGTGIFIS

-2929 NGKKSAK
+2929 DGKKSAK

-2953 GEVKKVKGK
+2953 GEVKNVKGK

-3018 EEFVNSFSIDTEE
+3018 EEFVNSLSIDTEE
-3031 QAQNIDNEQ
+3031 QAQNVDNEQ

-3085 GRTKQECFKS
+3085 GHTKQECFKS

-3229 VKNEII
+3229 VKDEII

-3247 EIEVSYKYLS
+3247 EIEASYKYLS

-3267 EENNENGEYSN
+3267 EENNENSEYSN

-3547 RFYAKIRYNDWD
+3547 RFYAKIR
-3559 MIVVPQ
+3559 
-3565 STFEFIPDSKDRQIT
+3565 
-3580 FIKDKVDEKLA
+3580 
-3591 VLQRMKEANNEGDD
+3591 
-3605 FITRR
+3605 
-3610 VEKEIS
+3610 
-3616 QLQSEIAALIE
+3616 
-3627 NNESEQR
+3627 
-3634 EKKATASE
+3634 
-3642 LKKKEV
+3642 
-3648 AKKNTEA
+3648 
-3655 KAKEMLDRRTD
+3655 
-3666 DVEDFDELGIDALLV
+3666 
-3681 DEAHEYKHLG
+3681 
-3691 FATAMQ
+3691 
-3697 RGVKGVDPSY
+3697 
-3707 SKKAQSV
+3707 
-3714 FLKTQAVLSKNN
+3714 LS
-3726 GRNVIFATGTPISNT
+3726 
-3741 AAEIWTFMRY
+3741 
-3751 LMPADTM
+3751 
-3758 KEYGIYYFDD
+3758 
-3768 FVRNFGN
+3768 
-3775 IQQMLEFTTS
+3775 
-3785 GKFKEN
+3785 
-3791 NRFAGYINLPEL
+3791 
-3803 ARIWSSVADIVL
+3803 
-3815 TRDQKKLKEKIP
+3815 
-3827 EIEGGKAQ
+3827 
-3835 DIYLPQTKSLRS
+3835 
-3847 VMKYVKDQLTIFENM
+3847 
-3862 SGAEKKENTHIPLT
+3862 
-3876 MYGIAKAAAVDARLV
+3876 
-3891 DATAEDDVNS
+3891 
-3901 KTNEAVRQTLQSL
+3901 
-3914 KDTNGYKGT
+3914 
-3923 VAIFADVYQNKAFG
+3923 
-3937 FNLYE
+3937 
-3942 DIKKKLIEKG
+3942 
-3952 VPEKEI
+3952 
-3958 FVMKPGMT
+3958 
-3966 INKKLEIFNKV
+3966 
-3977 NSGEIRVI
+3977 
-3985 LGSTFTL
+3985 
-3992 GTGVNIQ
+3992 
-3999 ERLHTLIHL
+3999 LIH
-4008 DAPNR
+4008 
-4013 PMDYTQRNGRILRQ
+4013 I
-4027 GNIHKEMNKPV
+4027 
-4038 RILRFGV
+4038 
-4045 EDSLDVTAY
+4045 
-4054 QRLKTKGAIADS
+4054 
-4066 IMNSKQLIENSME
+4066 
-4079 NRELEEEADL
+4079 
-4089 FGDTVAQLSGSEYAM
+4089 
-4104 LKNQA
+4104 
-4109 EKEVR
+4109 
-4114 KYESKKRQWE
+4114 
-4124 ADQTYIHN
+4124 
-4132 AKPRLKG
+4132 
-4139 QISKAEQLLEDNN
+4139 
-4152 ASLKAVKETFPNGKF
+4152 
-4167 NQITIGKQQF
+4167 
-4177 DSIEAMTDFIKDY
+4177 
-4190 NKKIN
+4190 
-4195 EESNKLKEKANANY
+4195 
-4209 NSQMVV
+4209 
-4215 NIDGLEFTIHLELAK
+4215 
-4230 ETANK
+4230 
-4235 GVSLFSK
+4235 
-4242 VTRKMY
+4242 
-4248 YSQNELGLK
+4248 
-4257 NVPIKQGLLRN
+4257 
-4268 GIEDIL
+4268 
-4274 NNVITGHDFA
+4274 
-4284 ERIDTLK
+4284 
-4291 QSIAQYK
+4291 
-4298 SDLELILARDGKPF
+4298 
-4312 EFKNELE
+4312 
-4319 TAKQKL
+4319 
-4325 EEYTEAMK
+4325 
-4333 EELEEKEKKY
+4333 
-4343 AAMDSEIKT
+4343 
-4352 ATNIIGAEEA
+4352 
-4362 EDEDSTESKDT
+4362 
-4373 KDDILYRTVFGG
+4373 
-4385 NSGYVGYSMSKRAVE
+4385 
-4400 AKEEG
+4400 
-4405 RYPKTEF
+4405 
-4412 RREYH
+4412 
-4417 ITAKSLDM
+4417 
-4425 LTSLGFIDNSEWHHT
+4425 
-4440 SMYGNKTPFYGWA
+4440 
-4453 EDELADDYLKHKK
+4453 
-4466 EIDTLCKGIDPKTKQ
+4466 
-4481 SLIEKVEKPQYEHEY
+4481 
-4496 EMPQYGEAE
+4496 
-4505 TAANSIR
+4505 
-4512 EWRHK
+4512 
-4517 QIEKYDQFTGFKGYA
+4517 
-4532 DATEEEKK
+4532 
-4540 ERDAYLHSINEQ
+4540 
-4552 MEEKI
+4552 
-4557 REMLAKD
+4557 
-4564 YPDYLAAKNALD
+4564 
-4576 AYNNYEEDLRK
+4576 
-4587 AIGERIKEY
+4587 
-4596 LDIDKY
+4596 
-4602 SQRWREQTT
+4602 
-4611 TTQPTAN
+4611 
-4618 TETLTNHAE
+4618 
-4627 SVVQNLHLNNVEIV
+4627 
-4641 PDGSSLNGE
+4641 
-4650 QATAK
+4650 
-4655 GFYNKRTG
+4655 
-4663 KIVVVAGNHT
+4663 
-4673 DIADIEKTVLHE
+4673 
-4685 AVAHHGL
+4685 
-4692 RELFGDNFDNF
+4692 
-4703 LDTVFAKADIE
+4703 
-4714 TRQQIA
+4714 
-4720 HLSAK
+4720 
-4725 HGWNIRT
+4725 
-4732 ATEEYLA
+4732 
-4739 SMAEDT
+4739 
-4745 NFEQIKPTLWQ
+4745 
-4756 RIKQLFG
+4756 
-4763 EIMSAFGLHHANITD
+4763 
-4778 NDLRYIL
+4778 
-4785 WRSYKNLQNSGKH
+4785 
-4798 SILDK
+4798 
-4803 AEDIA
+4803 
-4808 MQYRLKAGNYAD
+4808 
-4820 KATDNV
+4820 
-4826 LYRSSIDP
+4826 
-4834 TATEVLP
+4834 
-4841 DARTRYEK
+4841 
-4849 ETKEPDNIDSVPKTH
+4849 
-4864 NFFRRFYKS
+4864 
-4873 YVDSMLA
+4873 
-4880 LKSFTNSVLEATGDK
+4880 
-4895 MASHEDT
+4895 
-4902 YKAENAMTSKNKTD
+4902 
-4916 GEVYNRD
+4916 
-4923 YYNPLLT
+4923 
-4930 AAQQLCEAVGMDYD
+4930 
-4944 ALNMYMVAKH
+4944 
-4954 GLERNEYMGKRAAQN
+4954 
-4969 DENVLK
+4969 
-4975 AKKSLE
+4975 
-4981 DALAAYNEDPTSENE
+4981 
-4996 TAVQKA
+4996 
-5002 QEKYSK
+5002 
-5008 VYDKALEVH
+5008 
-5017 TNKDY
+5017 
-5022 SGLTELTGKEDVAE
+5022 
-5036 AEYEAQKIVDAVE
+5036 
-5049 TSDVM
+5049 
-5054 PKVTAFWS
+5054 
-5062 KVNAATKQ
+5062 
-5070 TLKTGYE
+5070 
-5077 SGIMTK
+5077 
-5083 DTYEHILNMYK
+5083 
-5094 YYIPLRG
+5094 
-5101 WAKPTADDVYTYYNN
+5101 
-5116 RSYEGKPLTKTAKGR
+5116 
-5131 TSLAEDPMAII
+5131 
-5142 ASMAQHSIIEANRN
+5142 
-5156 KMKQTFLNFVLNH
+5156 
-5169 PTSLATVGEQWY
+5169 
-5181 IKNALGEWE
+5181 
-5190 RSDANIPA
+5190 
-5198 NATPDEISKI
+5198 
-5208 IEEHE
+5208 
-5213 LEMQRLAEQ
+5213 
-5222 GTAIKQRNGL
+5222 
-5232 KLDKRVI
+5232 
-5239 NGEGEEHTI
+5239 
-5248 KVWRGGKE
+5248 
-5256 YVIYINGNPAVAQ
+5256 
-5269 AVNGLTNPDTQG
+5269 
-5281 SDLPKWAK
+5281 
-5289 IGAAQLKNFLSGVYT
+5289 
-5304 SFSPAF
+5304 
-5310 VLTNFTRD
+5310 
-5318 QLFASQAVYIKY
+5318 
-5330 GLKYKRQAS
+5330 
-5339 KNARNLLFS
+5339 
-5348 GALPRLVYKW
+5348 
-5358 EHGTLNMNDETERYF
+5358 
-5373 DEFMRGGGET
+5373 
-5383 GFTALRDIESIK
+5383 
-5395 KEVKDAINGNKAN
+5395 
-5408 IAKRGWKSFINA
+5408 
-5420 VEFANRSAE
+5420 
-5429 DFSRFVTFMTSRQ
+5429 
-5442 QGKSIVD
+5442 
-5449 AIYDAKDITVN
+5449 
-5460 FNKKGSGEMGSRFM
+5460 
-5474 NFAYIFFNAA
+5474 
-5484 VQSINNFGTMLKQHP
+5484 
-5499 ARTMLIISKFGALGF
+5499 
-5514 GVPMLN
+5514 
-5520 AFLTAL
+5520 
-5526 CGGGDDD
+5526 
-5533 KYWDNM
+5533 
-5539 DWVRR
+5539 
-5544 NNIVLRIPFLEKT
+5544 
-5557 FISIP
+5557 
-5562 LPQELRPFYGMGE
+5562 
-5575 IAASILF
+5575 
-5582 GKETFSSGL
+5582 
-5591 QKAVEGF
+5591 
-5598 TGLLPIDFTG
+5598 
-5608 NGGNLPITLTPTVL
+5608 
-5622 QPVAQ
+5622 
-5627 YMFNTDYFGRKVYN
+5627 
-5641 DNENKKF
+5641 
-5648 APGWTKAFSSTPP
+5648 
-5661 VLIEATK
+5661 
-5668 FLNSLTGGNDVDSG
+5668 
-5682 GVNLN
+5682 
-5687 PDVINHFVKGYF
+5687 
-5699 GGPATF
+5699 
-5705 VTQMS
+5705 
-5710 SLLYKGF
+5710 
-5717 SGDAKE
+5717 
-5723 IRWRDVPVASRFV
+5723 
-5736 QQLDERSVRSS
+5736 
-5747 AQGSYKDFK
+5747 
-5756 EETEETEYR
+5756 
-5765 LSNYKKQVKM
+5765 
-5775 GKMEYAKMITD
+5775 
-5786 LIKSPEYQ
+5786 
-5794 RYKIAKAYKKPMD
+5794 
-5807 LLKEALNHIDN
+5807 
-5818 TTDKKEVEKALTGL
+5818 
-5832 RHYMME
+5832 
-5838 TVESEQK
+5838 
-5845 GKHAKREEDFN
+5845 
-5856 YLGDNLSELNNN
+5856 
-5868 LKSSL
+5868 
-5873 RSLKRNEEQRLDGEE
+5873 
-5888 DDGIE
+5888 
-5893 ELISED
+5893 
-5899 KETTMRII
+5899 
-5907 REMNKLFKKK
+5907 

>member
-67 QPRAEQQQ
+67 QPRAGQQQ
-75 EEEIKP
+75 EEEMKP
-81 VKPAKIDP
+81 VEPAKIDP

-105 MKSVQQDTGFTAPQ
+105 MKSVQQDTGFSAPQ

-236 YYDKDFQKKLK
+236 YYNKDFQKKLK

-336 NYKNRPWWADLIP
+336 NYKDRPWWADLIP

-381 RMADD
+381 RMSDD

-456 AAQKALLNA
+456 AAQKALLNGVA
-465 VTLKNAVMGKH
+465 LKNAVMGKH
-476 GDALGGLYGAAGTTI
+476 GDSLGGLYGAAGTTI
-491 QMAPYM
+491 QMVPFMA
-497 MQFAA
+497 QFAF
-502 SPVKGVGVGFQKY
+502 SPVKGVGPAAQKY

-544 RFVGDVAQGAAM
+544 RFAGDVAQGAAM

-576 LEATTDSKG
+576 LEAATDSKG

-616 ELFGEYLKPLAN
+616 ELVGEYFAPLQD
-628 FTQKGAAKAMD
+628 FIQKGAIKALD

-750 SYADVIFGTD
+750 THADVIFGTD

-784 IDSEKLNKEQKQT
+784 INNAKLNNEQKQT

-812 ISQLKNAI
+812 ISHLKNAI

-866 DELNALDGVEDVDA
+866 DELNALDGIEDIDA

-895 ETALKYIIARTAYN
+895 EAALKYTIARTAYN

-954 VVSGNVAMSPD
+954 VVSGNVVMSPD
-965 GKSIDTEKSDND
+965 GKSIDTEKSDSD

-1029 GVRNFHYNDTVKVQD
+1029 GTRSFHYNDTVKVQD
-1044 KDGNLIDG
+1044 KEGNLIDG

-1108 SNEAPVEEKGE
+1108 SNEAPAEEKGE
-1119 ANSPQSEATQQEET
+1119 ANSPQSEATPQEET
-1133 TEPQQQT
+1133 AEPQQQ
-1140 AALERIPKDESGQP
+1140 AVEPQQQAIP
-1154 LYEQTDPET
+1154 
-1163 AWDAIV
+1163 
-1169 EQTEGDTNMAQ
+1169 
-1180 AVTDDMVSDLEDGV
+1180 TDDKGSLLYHEVPVERTIEDLYDGSLDDTEITDFISANIEAAQKEYNSVV
-1194 KKAERT
+1194 KKAPKIGTDKARYLQ
-1200 KTKSGG
+1200 
-1206 SIAEKIA
+1206 EKKA
-1213 AEKERAAAI
+1213 YQEEVDK
-1222 ERAKATLAHW
+1222 AKAKVDYW
-1232 RKIAAVNRMREAAIQ
+1232 QAVENERQRITHTSPEELKNAEDELSGEAA
-1247 AEEQRKADE
+1247 
-1256 RTRVRKEEE
+1256 
-1265 EKARVDQEEAER
+1265 
-1277 IKRETL
+1277 
-1283 NGVPDFIED
+1283 
-1292 KAPDARA
+1292 
-1299 RGYRRVNG
+1299 
-1307 DKVDRQE
+1307 
-1314 PIDATIGKEVQV
+1314 
-1326 KFDDDNIPTGHV
+1326 
-1338 AIIEAN
+1338 
-1344 QLQPSHKN
+1344 
-1352 GQRNPQHF
+1352 
-1360 IDEAQPKERKDD
+1360 
-1372 ASVGAAR
+1372 
-1379 KIAANIRPE
+1379 
-1388 EITSSVTAYTGAPTV
+1388 
-1403 NSRGEV
+1403 
-1409 IQGNN
+1409 
-1414 RSAALREMWDNHQEQ
+1414 
-1429 GDKYKQYLIDNAKS
+1429 
-1443 FGLKAEDIAAMDKPV
+1443 
-1458 LVNMLDV
+1458 
-1465 NDEQA
+1465 
-1470 ISLGQFVAS
+1470 
-1479 DTESGGTERIKPKN
+1479 
-1493 VVKKLGDKMKN
+1493 
-1504 FTNILLRTNDE
+1504 
-1515 NVSFAELVDSNG
+1515 
-1527 ANALKWLNTKGVIS
+1527 
-1541 PTQYKSAFDSKG
+1541 
-1553 NLTAEAKNDIKGI
+1553 
-1566 MYQSIFEGG
+1566 
-1575 NTQLEEMFYALPA
+1575 
-1588 KAQKAILATAY
+1588 
-1599 RDYDSPQSERMIEDI
+1599 
-1614 QNSIMAYYALSH
+1614 
-1626 DSMFMNAKNHKEAR
+1626 
-1640 IAVEAWRRQ
+1640 
-1649 LAFDDV
+1649 
-1655 TGESYL
+1655 
-1661 PAEKYSN
+1661 
-1668 FALLLATMY
+1668 
-1677 KGDNQSL
+1677 QSL
-1684 IQGTFN
+1684 ITSMEENAIEDPEIRLTPQTWLETFGINNSIDTPIGKVRMGENQYAKLQDKKRTSEFGMISLTLSDPDVIFVEPSKAKGEDVAERNFSYVFAKTFKRNGNKVKYYTSVTVSIDGLEISVSSHFVNPNKMLNKLMEFN
-1690 RLYDLIQGT
+1690 REYT
-1699 QEKTL
+1699 
-1704 FEQPDNTPRTL
+1704 
-1715 VQAIKETLNIK
+1715 KETLF
-1726 YDGQQRSNVL
+1726 SNSSEMRL
-1736 AGDSSASQ
+1736 AEHQSDVPDLLPTQENNVSSDSKVTQSSQ
-1744 EGRTGSNGDATP
+1744 
-1756 GGRGESID
+1756 
-1764 GAEANQGGTEA
+1764 
-1775 DSGEG
+1775 
-1780 RPIADTTKTLFEYF
+1780 TK
-1794 KGGIKSLIEKSKEQ
+1794 Q
-1808 NNSLI
+1808 
-1813 KAIVGSVTNRLK
+1813 
-1825 EDLHN
+1825 
-1830 RGIDITNDYKHTIDN
+1830 
-1845 NAIRHAL
+1845 
-1852 NRHGGEKERLQGQ
+1852 EKE
-1865 LPVTEEDIEN
+1865 
-1875 ISDVINNY
+1875 
-1883 DDINIEENK
+1883 NK
-1892 RGQKNIVY
+1892 F
-1900 KKSYPNGFTIYIE
+1900 S
-1913 EVRTGRKEL
+1913 
-1922 AMASIRKKAT
+1922 
-1932 LTDANSKTMPISDLN
+1932 
-1947 NLSVGKDKKSSN
+1947 
-1959 TKQANNEKKSE
+1959 
-1970 HQEET
+1970 
-1975 LFEKAERI
+1975 
-1983 ANEGEQKSN
+1983 
-1992 PTPRKDGESITDYA
+1992 PTP
-2006 ERVAEEHQAQ
+2006 
-2016 RIRKEEEAKVDTN
+2016 RKEEEAKVDTN
-2029 PTEAQKEAGNYKKG
+2029 PTEAQKEAGNYRKG

-2333 VKNTVAT
+2333 VKNTVET

-2626 GGGVPNVSEGKQRLN
+2626 GGGVPNVSKGKQRLN

-2745 HIIDTLWDIAEK
+2745 HIIDTLWDIAEN

-2779 PTHISENS
+2779 PTHINENS

-2864 NIRKLREGGIGIFIS
+2864 NIRKLREGGTGIFIS

-2929 NGKKSAK
+2929 DGKKSAK

-2953 GEVKKVKGK
+2953 GEVKNVKGK

-3018 EEFVNSFSIDTEE
+3018 EEFVNSLSIDTEE
-3031 QAQNIDNEQ
+3031 QAQNVDNEQ

-3085 GRTKQECFKS
+3085 GHTKQECFKS

-3229 VKNEII
+3229 VKDEII

-3267 EENNENGEYSN
+3267 EENNENSEYSN

-3591 VLQRMKEANNEGDD
+3591 VLQRMKEANDKGDD

-3610 VEKEIS
+3610 VEKEIA

-3648 AKKNTEA
+3648 TKKNTEA

-3914 KDTNGYKGT
+3914 KDTNSYKGT

-4104 LKNQA
+4104 FKNQA

-4152 ASLKAVKETFPNGKF
+4152 ASLKAIKETFPNGKF
-4167 NQITIGKQQF
+4167 KQITIGKQQF
-4177 DSIEAMTDFIKDY
+4177 DSIEAMADFIKDY

-4235 GVSLFSK
+4235 GVSLFSE

-4274 NNVITGHDFA
+4274 KNVITGHDFA
-4284 ERIDTLK
+4284 ERINTLK
-4291 QSIAQYK
+4291 QNITRYK

-4333 EELEEKEKKY
+4333 KELEEKEKKY

-4385 NSGYVGYSMSKRAVE
+4385 NSGYVGYSMSKRAAE

-4481 SLIEKVEKPQYEHEY
+4481 PLIEKVEKPQYEYKFEL
-4496 EMPQYGEAE
+4496 PQYNEAA
-4505 TAANSIR
+4505 TAANPII

-4532 DATEEEKK
+4532 YETKEKKK
-4540 ERDAYLHSINEQ
+4540 ERDAFLHSLNEQ

-4564 YPDYLAAKNALD
+4564 FPDYLAAKNAIE

-4587 AIGERIKEY
+4587 AIGEHIKEY

-4602 SQRWREQTT
+4602 SQRWREQTA

-4663 KIVVVAGNHT
+4663 KIVVVVSNHT

-4785 WRSYKNLQNSGKH
+4785 WRSYKNLQSSGKH

-4803 AEDIA
+4803 VEDIA

-4826 LYRSSIDP
+4826 LYRSGIDP

-4975 AKKSLE
+4975 AKKTLE
-4981 DALAAYNEDPTSENE
+4981 DAQVAYNENPTSKNE
-4996 TAVQKA
+4996 AAIQKA

-5017 TNKDY
+5017 TSRDY

-5049 TSDVM
+5049 TPDAM

-5101 WAKPTADDVYTYYNN
+5101 WAEPTADDVYTYYNN

-5142 ASMAQHSIIEANRN
+5142 ASMAQRSIIEANRN

-5198 NATPDEISKI
+5198 NATPDEISKLVA
-5208 IEEHE
+5208 EHE
-5213 LEMQRLAEQ
+5213 QEMQTLAET
-5222 GTAIKQRNGL
+5222 GEAIKQRNGL

-5239 NGEGEEHTI
+5239 NGEGAEHTI

-5256 YVIYINGNPAVAQ
+5256 YIIYINGNPAVAQ

-5339 KNARNLLFS
+5339 KNARNLFFS

-5358 EHGTLNMNDETERYF
+5358 EHGTLDLNNETERYF

-5442 QGKSIVD
+5442 QGKNIVD
-5449 AIYDAKDITVN
+5449 SIYDAKDITVN

-5699 GGPATF
+5699 GGLATF

-5888 DDGIE
+5888 DNDTE
-5893 ELISED
+5893 EFISED